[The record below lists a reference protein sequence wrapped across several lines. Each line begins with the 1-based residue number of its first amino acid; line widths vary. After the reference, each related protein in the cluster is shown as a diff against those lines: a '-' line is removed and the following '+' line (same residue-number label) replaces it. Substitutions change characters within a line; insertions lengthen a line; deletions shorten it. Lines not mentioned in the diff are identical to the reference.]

1 MPKLLDLKL
10 WFTQWNIV
18 QVLQRSRQ
26 SGADIPTGLGINIG
40 DTALGNPLRQQP
52 SAYCGGGGGGGGRL
66 DRTALWAGT
75 HSCYHFADIF
85 HAGWDDH
92 KPLLLHSVTGS
103 AKAKRDEE
111 RLRTVPARV
120 FGCAPRR
127 SVEVLHLSLESRPW
141 HVWTL
146 TTTLRSI
153 CLDGKKVISVW
164 GKATFATLFTGS
176 WSSQLPVNSVLLYD
190 HWAAGSCVN
199 TLIWASCPIP
209 DQF

>member
-1 MPKLLDLKL
+1 MSSHHSVWLNFSVYSGKLNAVFLNKLHFLD
-10 WFTQWNIV
+10 FTCNIFYSLELERENKGSPNFFILYYAQTLGSEALV
-18 QVLQRSRQ
+18 YSVKYCAGSTEKPWCQ

-127 SVEVLHLSLESRPW
+127 SVEVLHLSLESRPR
-141 HVWTL
+141 HV
-146 TTTLRSI
+146 
-153 CLDGKKVISVW
+153 
-164 GKATFATLFTGS
+164 
-176 WSSQLPVNSVLLYD
+176 
-190 HWAAGSCVN
+190 
-199 TLIWASCPIP
+199 
-209 DQF
+209 

>member
-10 WFTQWNIV
+10 WFTEKPWC
-18 QVLQRSRQ
+18 Q

-75 HSCYHFADIF
+75 HSCCHFADIF

-111 RLRTVPARV
+111 QLRTVPARV

-127 SVEVLHLSLESRPW
+127 SVEVLHLHFRIEASACLNINDTPQVHLLGWKKGHFCVRESNICDAVYWKLIPTASSKQRITVRPLSCW
-141 HVWTL
+141 HL
-146 TTTLRSI
+146 
-153 CLDGKKVISVW
+153 C
-164 GKATFATLFTGS
+164 
-176 WSSQLPVNSVLLYD
+176 
-190 HWAAGSCVN
+190 
-199 TLIWASCPIP
+199 
-209 DQF
+209 